1 VGAQAAGAV
10 PGAGVAAVPGVA
22 AGSGVAGAGP
32 GAGGAGA
39 DPGAGGAGAAVP
51 PAPERSEAA
60 LYHLGRRLL
69 PAFALG
75 LLVAIGLLGVAD
87 PRRFWEQLRR
97 FDFAL
102 LAPILCLSLV
112 NYALRFV
119 RWELYLRALG
129 TTLPRGRSLAVFLAG
144 FLLSVTPGKAGELGK
159 AWLVRELGGGPAL
172 RVAPAVVAERVT
184 DLLGVVALLALGA
197 LAFPGGPLWAALGL
211 AAVALGAAVF
221 TWERWAAWLFAR
233 LARLPLVGRRSGE
246 LAAVYQGLRSLLSP
260 GLLGMGLAVATLAW
274 GAEGVGFVVAVR
286 AYAPRAGFL
295 AGLFDYTASTFLGS
309 ASMLPGGLGAA
320 DGALTALLRA
330 QGLDTARATLVT
342 FIIRGATLWFA
353 VLLGVLALPPLV
365 RALHRVARPGG
376 GGPGRHGRS
385 ARAAVAGAAPPA

>member
-1 VGAQAAGAV
+1 VDASLRAV
-10 PGAGVAAVPGVA
+10 S
-22 AGSGVAGAGP
+22 GSGRAQSASGGGLSLPGP
-32 GAGGAGA
+32 GAA
-39 DPGAGGAGAAVP
+39 PPPEISP
-51 PAPERSEAA
+51 PAAEPVEPAPAPPQAALERPQAA

-69 PAFALG
+69 PVFVLG
-75 LLVAIGLLGVAD
+75 LLVLIGLLGVAQ
-87 PRRFWEQLRR
+87 PRQFLAQLRR

-102 LAPILCLSLV
+102 LAPILALSLV

-129 TTLPRGRSLAVFLAG
+129 TRLPLGRSLGVFLTG

-184 DLLGVVALLALGA
+184 DLLGVAALLAVGA
-197 LAFPGGPLWAALGL
+197 LPFPGGPWWAALGL
-211 AAVALGAAVF
+211 AAVVLGTAVF
-221 TWERWAAWLFAR
+221 TWERWANWLFAH
-233 LARLPLVGRRSGE
+233 LARLPVVGPRAGMLVT
-246 LAAVYQGLRSLLSP
+246 VYQGLRNLLTP
-260 GLLGMGLAVATLAW
+260 RLLAMGLLAATLAW

-295 AGLFDYTASTFLGS
+295 AGLFDYTASTVLGS

-320 DGALTALLRA
+320 DGALTALLHA

-353 VLLGVLALPPLV
+353 VLLGLLALPV
-365 RALHRVARPGG
+365 VAHWLATRPSQ
-376 GGPGRHGRS
+376 RR
-385 ARAAVAGAAPPA
+385 R

>member
-1 VGAQAAGAV
+1 MAPSEAV
-10 PGAGVAAVPGVA
+10 PGPVAAPSGPAASEAAVDEAPAGLPASAPVGMPEASAPVA
-22 AGSGVAGAGP
+22 A
-32 GAGGAGA
+32 
-39 DPGAGGAGAAVP
+39 
-51 PAPERSEAA
+51 EAA

-75 LLVAIGLLGVAD
+75 LLVLAGLLGAAD
-87 PRRFWEQLRR
+87 PRQFLAQLRR

-102 LAPILCLSLV
+102 LAPILVLSLA
-112 NYALRFV
+112 NYSLRFV

-129 TTLPRGRSLAVFLAG
+129 SRLPRDRSLGVFLVG

-172 RVAPAVVAERVT
+172 RVAPAVLAERVT
-184 DLLGVVALLALGA
+184 DLLGVAALLAVGA
-197 LAFPGGPLWAALGL
+197 LPFPGGPWWAALGI

-221 TWERWAAWLFAR
+221 MRERWAAWLFGR
-233 LARLPLVGRRSGE
+233 LARLPVVGPRAGA

-260 GLLGMGLAVATLAW
+260 GLLGMGLLVAILAW
-274 GAEGVGFVVAVR
+274 GAEGVGFVIAVR

-295 AGLFDYTASTFLGS
+295 AGVFDYTASTVFGS

-330 QGLDTARATLVT
+330 QGLATAHATLVT

-353 VLLGVLALPPLV
+353 VLLGLLALPV
-365 RALHRVARPGG
+365 VARWLAQRPS
-376 GGPGRHGRS
+376 RR
-385 ARAAVAGAAPPA
+385 RQAAAAAG